1 MKQHKRYELSWHQRT
16 ITVYVNGEFSHVVNF
31 AEALT
36 YQRNI
41 VRLLLASLDR
51 NGFELTGYTAD
62 KAWIYEGR
70 AA

>member
-1 MKQHKRYELSWHQRT
+1 MKQHKRYILNWHQRT
-16 ITVYVNGEFSHVVNF
+16 ITVYIAGEFAHEISF
-31 AEALT
+31 AAALK

-51 NGFELTGYTAD
+51 NGFQMTEPTVDG
-62 KAWIYEGR
+62 AWVYEGW